1 MSEHLNPGVHLDA
14 DSLSAF
20 VEGVLPEH
28 ERAQCL
34 AHLAGCSRCREVA
47 FLAQVTPVAP
57 AAPVLVPAP
66 LRQLWFRPL
75 PLLAAAAAICV
86 ALLGTWLYMRSR
98 TGAPSRELAARI
110 TQVPSS
116 MPGKPSKTEPP
127 QPVVRKSTPLAAR
140 RGQPEPA
147 GKKPPPASVKA
158 PEAPRTA
165 PLPPESAS
173 RASVST
179 PQVNVPP
186 PPSPAPVVIQTEVA
200 SAAASAGISG
210 TVTDPTGAAVPQAA
224 VQLRQLAGNSTINA
238 RTDPAGQFRFAGLA
252 PGQYELQITAP
263 GFRLTSQLVEV
274 RAQEVAAVK
283 SELQVGSVAET
294 VEVTSAAPTIQ
305 TESTSVSSSSRRKRA
320 APPEPRPLPS
330 KLPAE
335 TIVTRGKVMV
345 AVDSAGALFYSGNSG
360 KGWKAVKPQWS
371 GKIVDLVTP
380 PEVPEARS
388 AQFQLT
394 TDSGSD
400 WLSRDGRHWYPA
412 PPKR

>member
-34 AHLAGCSRCREVA
+34 AHLAGCSRCREVV

-98 TGAPSRELAARI
+98 TGAPPRELTARI

-116 MPGKPSKTEPP
+116 MPGKPSETQPP
-127 QPVVRKSTPLAAR
+127 KPVVRKTIPLAAR
-140 RGQPEPA
+140 RSQPEPA
-147 GKKPPPASVKA
+147 GKEPRPASVTV

-173 RASVST
+173 GASVST

-186 PPSPAPVVIQTEVA
+186 PPTPAPVVIQTEVA

-210 TVTDPTGAAVPQAA
+210 MVTDATGAAVPQAA

-283 SELQVGSVAET
+283 SELQVGSVSET

-305 TESTSVSSSSRRKRA
+305 TESASVSASSRRKRA

-335 TIVTRGKVMV
+335 TIVTSGKVMV

-360 KGWKAVKPQWS
+360 KGWKAVKLQWS
-371 GKIVDLVTP
+371 GKVVDLVTP
-380 PEVPEARS
+380 PEVPEGRS

-412 PPKR
+412 PPKH